1 MAQRMGNR
9 NHVLNVLGRN
19 VRRQREESKLTQE
32 ALGER
37 ANLDPTYISGIERG
51 VRNPSVLSVIRI
63 AKALRVTT
71 SKLMENVDDELLE
84 HANTREPASRQTK
97 RV

>member
-1 MAQRMGNR
+1 MSPMGNR
-9 NHVLNVLGRN
+9 NHVLNVLGKN
-19 VRRQREESKLTQE
+19 VRREREDNQLTQE

-37 ANLDPTYISGIERG
+37 ADLDPTYISGIERG

-71 SKLMENVDDELLE
+71 SKLMENVDDNILNQITNGEGGSK
-84 HANTREPASRQTK
+84 HAKKS
-97 RV
+97 